1 MSKDQI
7 RKEDVTAALR
17 SVGAGWAHTDTKTV
31 GTNEKA
37 ATYHIH
43 PNATDPQQRHILTFG
58 SLQSV
63 LDWCEEIRDG
73 DAESL

>member
-7 RKEDVTAALR
+7 KKEDVAAALK

-31 GTNEKA
+31 GVRMRVA
-37 ATYHIH
+37 AYHVH
-43 PNATDPQQRHILTFG
+43 PNAADPQQQHILTFG

-63 LDWCEEIRDG
+63 LDWCEEVRDE
-73 DAESL
+73 AQ